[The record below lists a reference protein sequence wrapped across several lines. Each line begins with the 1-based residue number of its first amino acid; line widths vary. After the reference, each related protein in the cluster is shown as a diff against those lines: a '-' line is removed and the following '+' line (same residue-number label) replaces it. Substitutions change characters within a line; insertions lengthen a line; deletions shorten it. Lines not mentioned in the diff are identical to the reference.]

1 MRRSWCAKAVIRLCV
16 YVDVAARV
24 SESMA
29 GDGLLG
35 AGVAEECASMCC
47 SALGFRSLC
56 CSNHRSS

>member
-1 MRRSWCAKAVIRLCV
+1 MRRGWRSKAVIRPRV
-16 YVDVAARV
+16 YVNVAAMV

-29 GDGLLG
+29 DDGLLG

-47 SALGFRSLC
+47 SALRFRSLC